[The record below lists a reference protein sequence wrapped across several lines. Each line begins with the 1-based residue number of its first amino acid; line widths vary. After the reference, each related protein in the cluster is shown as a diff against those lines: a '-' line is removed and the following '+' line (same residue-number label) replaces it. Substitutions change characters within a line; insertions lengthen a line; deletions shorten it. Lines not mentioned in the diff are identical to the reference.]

1 MKKTNKKKIE
11 EFIRVDHAGERGA
24 IKIYEGQLLALNT
37 IVKNDELKK
46 KIEEMQIHE
55 KEHSDY
61 FEKEIKRR
69 DIKPTKFLPL
79 WDLLG
84 IGLGFGSTLMGKKAA
99 MLCTASV
106 EEVIDKHYQNQI
118 IQLKDDEKE
127 LKSKII
133 KFREDEILHKDIAYE
148 EGATK
153 EGIYSIMDK
162 IIKTGSKIAI
172 GISEKI

>member
-46 KIEEMQIHE
+46 KIEEMKTHE

-61 FEKEIKRR
+61 FEKEIKKRN
-69 DIKPTKFLPL
+69 IKPTKFLPL

-84 IGLGFGSTLMGKKAA
+84 VGLGFGSTLMGKKAA

-106 EEVIDKHYQNQI
+106 EEVIDEHYQNQI
-118 IQLKDDEKE
+118 NQLKNDEKE

-133 KFREDEILHKDIAYE
+133 KFREDELHHKDIAYK

-153 EGIYSIMDK
+153 KGFYSIMDK
-162 IIKTGSKIAI
+162 VIKTGSKIAI
-172 GISEKI
+172 VISEKI